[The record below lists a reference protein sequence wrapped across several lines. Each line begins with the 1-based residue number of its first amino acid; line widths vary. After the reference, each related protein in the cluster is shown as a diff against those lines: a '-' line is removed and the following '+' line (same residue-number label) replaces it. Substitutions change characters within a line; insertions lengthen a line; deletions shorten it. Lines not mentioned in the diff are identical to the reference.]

1 MEPNKQNLK
10 MRAQLLLRC
19 GQKLLP
25 TTGLGV
31 GSLLGKLPRN
41 VEGNTFDDIAAT
53 VG

>member
-1 MEPNKQNLK
+1 VGPNKQNWK

-31 GSLLGKLPRN
+31 GSLLGKFPRN
-41 VEGNTFDDIAAT
+41 VKENTFDDIAAT